1 MTWNDEEYWSLR
13 KHDCKNGILKW
24 NFSTT
29 PPPSNSIF
37 KRVGILICV
46 QDTLCGEPTLQ
57 YDLFQQKQHQQ
68 KHTVLL
74 CIIPCSFLKCT
85 SGFLFG
91 LLPVSQN
98 HPSRAPPLMLSLDRV
113 ITEKEKAGP
122 MVTTS
127 SPTGT
132 LQPWTDHIQRRFSR
146 KRNRSTMWGPRKKIA
161 KLVYNSMM
169 YDTYISHML
178 HVWNM
183 YQHLP

>member
-1 MTWNDEEYWSLR
+1 LQ
-13 KHDCKNGILKW
+13 KW
-24 NFSTT
+24 NFEMKLQYDS
-29 PPPSNSIF
+29 PPSNSIF
-37 KRVGILICV
+37 KRVGILIRV
-46 QDTLCGEPTLQ
+46 QDTLRGEPTLQ

-74 CIIPCSFLKCT
+74 CIIPCSFLRCT

-146 KRNRSTMWGPRKKIA
+146 KKTGLQCGVPEQ
-161 KLVYNSMM
+161 NS
-169 YDTYISHML
+169 
-178 HVWNM
+178 
-183 YQHLP
+183 